1 MFHNFYSLSLSGLVL
16 HTHTCGNQ
24 ASLIPVNKL
33 HMQIS
38 NVWKCIFIPRLHCL
52 SCVENLKET
61 HSGSRNL
68 LNVMKRSRNHCR
80 RMLKDLNLFKTRER
94 EISHSHSGW
103 GCVPLPPPPPPSSPG
118 SYRAALM
125 AAVVSHYEPIWLC
138 SCSHQRAVSTQTT
151 AALRLSAAV
160 KTGRDPPQLR
170 MTPAPPPPHTHTLL
184 DVDAD

>member
-103 GCVPLPPPPPPSSPG
+103 GCVPLLPRLVSSSFNGCCCFTLRANLAVLLQPS
-118 SYRAALM
+118 
-125 AAVVSHYEPIWLC
+125 E
-138 SCSHQRAVSTQTT
+138 
-151 AALRLSAAV
+151 
-160 KTGRDPPQLR
+160 GR
-170 MTPAPPPPHTHTLL
+170 
-184 DVDAD
+184 